1 MYRAILCDD
10 DEIIARGMSMC
21 IPWEELGI
29 EFCGYRNNG
38 LEGKRLFDEVKPD
51 IVMTDICMPLMDG
64 LQLTEYAKSV
74 NPDVRVIIF
83 SGYGDFKYAQ
93 KAIHVGAMDYLLK
106 PINETELR
114 ELLRRAVEELNRVRE
129 HSIYERDREQRNM
142 TDLLRTLMFDGPAAA
157 MLRGSAAILD
167 ELKSDCV
174 MAFIANIDSY
184 NQLHYRMT
192 NEEILN
198 VNTNF
203 ASCFEKQLSEFIILD
218 RNYGELIGCVR
229 GSSRDEINLN
239 LRKGIT
245 HVRNTFRILCPELSL
260 TFVCGGIYPSIEE
273 LHRSYQEAE
282 ITTQSRFVHPAGSCI
297 RYSPADNEVEL
308 SDDDMDK
315 LYAVSKVLA
324 AVKQCDRTRID
335 MEIESLR
342 ALLLKAG
349 MRSRTLLQFYT
360 NNLFNT
366 LFINLQQMGLDDK
379 ASELD
384 FIGEY
389 ERIGSLQNVDVAL
402 DRLRAILNKV
412 VMLLEENSRS
422 RNSLAIADAIEY
434 INEHYMDHRLSLDDV
449 AKHVHM
455 SPCYF
460 SVIFKRETCDV
471 FTDYLIRLRIK
482 KSIEMMHNTDMKV
495 YEIAIAVG
503 YDTASYYSTAFKK
516 ETGYSPREY
525 KKIFVEAEAKD

>member
-114 ELLRRAVEELNRVRE
+114 ALLRRAVEELNRVRE

-157 MLRGSAAILD
+157 KLRGSAAILD

-218 RNYGELIGCVR
+218 RNYGELIMAAVAGITITAYTTSGNPLVGESYTQRSITTAVVGGALLAGGKNSIIGCLASVLIM
-229 GSSRDEINLN
+229 GIINNLLN
-239 LRKGIT
+239 L
-245 HVRNTFRILCPELSL
+245 
-260 TFVCGGIYPSIEE
+260 
-273 LHRSYQEAE
+273 
-282 ITTQSRFVHPAGSCI
+282 
-297 RYSPADNEVEL
+297 
-308 SDDDMDK
+308 
-315 LYAVSKVLA
+315 
-324 AVKQCDRTRID
+324 
-335 MEIESLR
+335 
-342 ALLLKAG
+342 
-349 MRSRTLLQFYT
+349 
-360 NNLFNT
+360 
-366 LFINLQQMGLDDK
+366 
-379 ASELD
+379 
-384 FIGEY
+384 
-389 ERIGSLQNVDVAL
+389 
-402 DRLRAILNKV
+402 
-412 VMLLEENSRS
+412 
-422 RNSLAIADAIEY
+422 
-434 INEHYMDHRLSLDDV
+434 
-449 AKHVHM
+449 
-455 SPCYF
+455 
-460 SVIFKRETCDV
+460 
-471 FTDYLIRLRIK
+471 LRITAYYQYVLQGV
-482 KSIEMMHNTDMKV
+482 IL
-495 YEIAIAVG
+495 IAALALSAIR
-503 YDTASYYSTAFKK
+503 SNK
-516 ETGYSPREY
+516 
-525 KKIFVEAEAKD
+525 

>member
-1 MYRAILCDD
+1 M
-10 DEIIARGMSMC
+10 
-21 IPWEELGI
+21 
-29 EFCGYRNNG
+29 
-38 LEGKRLFDEVKPD
+38 V
-51 IVMTDICMPLMDG
+51 
-64 LQLTEYAKSV
+64 EYIK
-74 NPDVRVIIF
+74 
-83 SGYGDFKYAQ
+83 
-93 KAIHVGAMDYLLK
+93 M
-106 PINETELR
+106 
-114 ELLRRAVEELNRVRE
+114 
-129 HSIYERDREQRNM
+129 
-142 TDLLRTLMFDGPAAA
+142 
-157 MLRGSAAILD
+157 
-167 ELKSDCV
+167 
-174 MAFIANIDSY
+174 
-184 NQLHYRMT
+184 
-192 NEEILN
+192 
-198 VNTNF
+198 
-203 ASCFEKQLSEFIILD
+203 
-218 RNYGELIGCVR
+218 
-229 GSSRDEINLN
+229 
-239 LRKGIT
+239 
-245 HVRNTFRILCPELSL
+245 
-260 TFVCGGIYPSIEE
+260 
-273 LHRSYQEAE
+273 
-282 ITTQSRFVHPAGSCI
+282 
-297 RYSPADNEVEL
+297 
-308 SDDDMDK
+308 
-315 LYAVSKVLA
+315 
-324 AVKQCDRTRID
+324 
-335 MEIESLR
+335 IES
-342 ALLLKAG
+342 K
-349 MRSRTLLQFYT
+349 FHYT

-525 KKIFVEAEAKD
+525 KKIFVEAESED